1 MSTIPSVLLASEL
14 DVLGDALF
22 DTAGTWADRA
32 LKLALAFLVL
42 VGIARTFS
50 FKAAI
55 GALLAMII
63 ALSIYSARDSLS
75 GKVTD
80 KIENPTTGAG
90 APTDVVSPR
99 PGWTA
104 ETGPAAGSVL

>member
-14 DVLGDALF
+14 DVLGDSLF
-22 DTAGTWADRA
+22 DTAAKWADRG
-32 LKLALAFLVL
+32 LRVALAVLVL
-42 VGIARTFS
+42 AGIARTFS

-80 KIENPTTGAG
+80 KINNPTTGAG
-90 APTDVVSPR
+90 APTVVISPR
-99 PGWTA
+99 PGWKA
-104 ETGPAAGSVL
+104 GPGPVAGNSL